1 MIKSFTT
8 FVSSCVCGEAN
19 WTHTKKILRI
29 FEGLECALPLS
40 HLTHSLAILASEKK
54 RAAERFRG
62 IFLE

>member
-29 FEGLECALPLS
+29 EGSLHDLPP
-40 HLTHSLAILASEKK
+40 HSLALGSQKK
-54 RAAERFRG
+54 KEQQSAFAAF
-62 IFLE
+62 F

>member
-29 FEGLECALPLS
+29 EGLECDLPL
-40 HLTHSLAILASEKK
+40 TPPARQSEKK
-54 RAAERFRG
+54 RAAERIRG